1 MGLVD
6 FVAGWALGAKAG
18 NQGFD
23 EVVETAKAIYDSKEF
38 HDFLGVLRSHVGYSL
53 KELGDLVTGDSG
65 EPVAE
70 DLLDLVRRLAQRKEA
85 AFQPWLGR
93 MRPPDE

>member
-23 EVVETAKAIYDSKEF
+23 EVVETAKGIYESKEF
-38 HDFLGVLRSHVGYSL
+38 HDFLGVLRSHVGHSL
-53 KELGDLVTGDSG
+53 KELGELVTGDSPDPG
-65 EPVAE
+65 E
-70 DLLDLVRRLAQRKEA
+70 DLPDMGRRLVQRRDA
-85 AFQPWLGR
+85 AFEPWLGR
-93 MRPPDE
+93 FKEG

>member
-23 EVVETAKAIYDSKEF
+23 EVVDTGKAIFNSKEF
-38 HDFLGVLRSHVGYSL
+38 HDFVGVLRSHVGYSL
-53 KELGDLVTGDSG
+53 KELGELVTGDSPDPG
-65 EPVAE
+65 E
-70 DLLDLVRRLAQRKEA
+70 DLLDMVRRLAQRRDA
-85 AFQPWLGR
+85 AFEPWLGR
-93 MRPPDE
+93 FRPPGE